1 MSEKENT
8 QDEGTTKTKDDSGT
22 GDETKTLTALEIAD
36 GINKKKEELLDRD
49 EALTARKENLQ
60 ARQDVGGET
69 QAGQASKEKV
79 EESDHDYRVRVQ
91 KEMAAG
97 KTEFG
102 N

>member
-1 MSEKENT
+1 MSEKENNT
-8 QDEGTTKTKDDSGT
+8 GTTETKDDSGT
-22 GDETKTLTALEIAD
+22 GTEAKTLTALEIAD
-36 GINKKKEELLDRD
+36 GINKKKEELLDRE
-49 EALTARKENLQ
+49 EALTARKENLA
-60 ARQDVGGET
+60 ARESVGGET
-69 QAGQASKEKV
+69 QAGQSSNTKV